1 MNIYNER
8 EKDESNMVHSFMEE
22 IIFHWEKLS
31 KQNEGQ
37 VEFMK
42 AVNKTGKGIGHSR
55 EIKEL

>member
-1 MNIYNER
+1 
-8 EKDESNMVHSFMEE
+8 MVHSFMEE

-55 EIKEL
+55 EIKEP